1 MHILMPFKN
10 KQTNKQKTMKLYK
23 GLSTMME
30 MFWITVQYSSSQLPT
45 TIDVAIVTE
54 KRNFTFYL
62 ILTTLNLNSH
72 MWLVAI
78 VLDSTGLEEQ
88 SKLVTVLSS
97 L

>member
-1 MHILMPFKN
+1 
-10 KQTNKQKTMKLYK
+10 
-23 GLSTMME
+23 MME

-45 TIDVAIVTE
+45 TIDAAIVTE

-88 SKLVTVLSS
+88 FKLVTVLSS

>member
-1 MHILMPFKN
+1 
-10 KQTNKQKTMKLYK
+10 
-23 GLSTMME
+23 MME

>member
-1 MHILMPFKN
+1 
-10 KQTNKQKTMKLYK
+10 
-23 GLSTMME
+23 MME

-62 ILTTLNLNSH
+62 ILTTLHLNSH